1 MEPVRGEQGGVKGG
15 QLRRDRPF
23 QCQFTAILA
32 VKNER
37 EKVRVLPIFFLRSF
51 SLIQLD
57 LSIPYL

>member
-1 MEPVRGEQGGVKGG
+1 MGREGRWVKGG
-15 QLRRDRPF
+15 QLRRDGPF
-23 QCQFTAILA
+23 QCQFTAIPA